1 MIISIKEIRNFII
14 SILIPLIIG
23 YLSNILANLLS
34 GLSISTYYSQL
45 IKPSFAPPGIIF
57 PIVWTILYV
66 LMGISSYIIFKK
78 GFDLSK
84 VKDAIFYYCLQ
95 LALNFTWSILF
106 FGLDLRFT
114 ALITLILLIIIV
126 LIMMYKFA
134 KIDKKAMYINI
145 PYLIWLVYALFLNY
159 FIYNNNISYNIILNY
174 FISYNNIF

>member
-106 FGLDLRFT
+106 FCLDLRFT

-159 FIYNNNISYNIILNY
+159 FIWIINR
-174 FISYNNIF
+174 

>member
-1 MIISIKEIRNFII
+1 MRNKKGGERLIISIKEIRNFII

-114 ALITLILLIIIV
+114 ALI
-126 LIMMYKFA
+126 MMYKFA

-159 FIYNNNISYNIILNY
+159 FIWIINR
-174 FISYNNIF
+174 

>member
-1 MIISIKEIRNFII
+1 MRNKKGGEKLIISIKEIRNFII

-95 LALNFTWSILF
+95 LALNFIWSILF

-159 FIYNNNISYNIILNY
+159 FIWIINR
-174 FISYNNIF
+174 